1 MIKQKTKFKFYI
13 LVIPFLIFNQ
23 LLLNVFPRN
32 HLLAKTNQ
40 SEMRDTEDQAIDQNL
55 LKDEIINKK
64 LENYNSLNK
73 IENDLDEKKEN

>member
-40 SEMRDTEDQAIDQNL
+40 SEIRDTEDQAIDPNL
-55 LKDEIINKK
+55 LKEEIINKK
-64 LENYNSLNK
+64 L
-73 IENDLDEKKEN
+73 